1 MNTLNF
7 LDANI
12 WVALVWDR
20 HMHASKAREWIE
32 SSSDQQ
38 FFFCRFTQLTTLR
51 LLTTEPVMGR
61 DVQSMTGAWEIWDRL
76 ISDTRISF
84 LAEPDGFDDE
94 FRAHASLRSA
104 SPKIWADAY
113 LLAFAALTKTRLVSF
128 DRALTGR
135 KVDVLIL

>member
-94 FRAHASLRSA
+94 FQA
-104 SPKIWADAY
+104 
-113 LLAFAALTKTRLVSF
+113 
-128 DRALTGR
+128 
-135 KVDVLIL
+135 